1 MDLTS
6 GCIHHVPGRLRVKL
20 QAIKR
25 SPQNAEC
32 ARGLVES
39 LRGVI
44 SAEANTLTGSI
55 VIKFDAKATKPVAIL
70 NVLQNHGYLGPS
82 EFGARPDHSVSLG
95 TQVIDALAKAFLNA
109 VVERILERSA
119 IRLIAALI

>member
-1 MDLTS
+1 VDLTS
-6 GCIHHVPGRLRVKL
+6 GYIHHVPGRLRVKL

-25 SPQNAEC
+25 SPQNAE
-32 ARGLVES
+32 AAQGLVKS

-55 VIKFDAKATKPVAIL
+55 VIKFDAEATKPVAIL
-70 NVLQNHGYLGPS
+70 NVLQSHGYLGPS
-82 EFGARPDHSVSLG
+82 EFSARPDPRISLG
-95 TQVIDALAKAFLNA
+95 TQVIEALARAFLNA
-109 VVERILERSA
+109 VVERVIEQSA